1 MSHCGAPDNEDRYCR
16 KKKRWGGLY
25 PPHQRI
31 SKTIFAVKANANREQ
46 NLPSSLEQ
54 LCRDAALLIQK
65 KKRPANSTPSAV
77 ALLDFKPLIIYI
89 QTIKSSYQPKT
100 IQADEVLSKYS
111 IPHSPLDFI
120 PLIYI
125 QTLK

>member
-1 MSHCGAPDNEDRYCR
+1 MTKTGTAE

-25 PPHQRI
+25 PPHQRT
-31 SKTIFAVKANANREQ
+31 SKNNFCSE
-46 NLPSSLEQ
+46 
-54 LCRDAALLIQK
+54 K

-125 QTLK
+125 QTIK